1 MFCICKHL
9 DSLSTKKCT
18 YEEVC
23 SSTAGLQTAC
33 GSGSPTVSTHTHRSP
48 EPPDLTS
55 GGLPAA
61 LHPQACLSLPLG
73 LRPRL
78 VTRKPRCSV
87 LSSLVSFKHA
97 NTCSYSSARPCRSLS
112 RGNPFGS
119 SPGPLPFSS
128 PPFPRAGIG
137 EAVWEAAHLCSPE
150 KKIALPHFLQEG
162 PLSNTRTRTGGAKSG

>member
-23 SSTAGLQTAC
+23 SSTAGPQTAC

-61 LHPQACLSLPLG
+61 LHLQDCLSLPLG
-73 LRPRL
+73 HRPRL

-112 RGNPFGS
+112 RGNPLGA
-119 SPGPLPFSS
+119 SPGPLPF
-128 PPFPRAGIG
+128 P
-137 EAVWEAAHLCSPE
+137 L
-150 KKIALPHFLQEG
+150 LHFQELG
-162 PLSNTRTRTGGAKSG
+162 LGKPCGKQPTSVPLKRK